1 MKFSN
6 FIFPVDLDVSKICPN
21 GKLTNTTNNKLAC
34 DCGSAFK
41 LNKNYTCDLKPI
53 CGKGGIG
60 RKDCDS
66 RNALCFVNDQ
76 KAGDYYCKCPPG
88 KEFDDKNITGT
99 ISTNSTCVDFCSFD
113 TRRADC
119 KKKNAECNPVQNN
132 NETDDRKLCYC
143 RNGFH
148 WGKNSKN
155 ELICVIGLHTV
166 EFSLSIKNTFYD
178 QSDEK
183 PAVKLAKTQ
192 PKLIRSKR
200 STDIR
205 EIFRADMNGYFDD
218 LKSMNMENNK
228 LEDEMEKKLEPLR
241 FREKLLDIVKNI
253 VSWTNFKD
261 SKDRIAVKE
270 CKFSSNFYNCL
281 FTIGLQ
287 KPLKDYGNVS
297 FNEQLL
303 ELCISYPGEPKNCFF
318 PKPKQP
324 ENRFYDSS
332 QSDILYSLIIDKEK
346 LAKSTVKKYNVSFP

>member
-1 MKFSN
+1 MD
-6 FIFPVDLDVSKICPN
+6 FIFPVDIDASKICPN
-21 GKLTNTTNNKLAC
+21 GKLTNTTDNKLAC

-66 RNALCFVNDQ
+66 RNALCFVNDE

-88 KEFDDKNITGT
+88 QEFDEKN
-99 ISTNSTCVDFCSFD
+99 STNITCVDFCSFG
-113 TRRADC
+113 TRSADC
-119 KKKNAECNPVQNN
+119 KKRNAECNPIQNN
-132 NETDDRKLCYC
+132 NETDPKKLCFC

-148 WGKNSKN
+148 WGKNN
-155 ELICVIGLHTV
+155 ENEDICFIGKYTV

-178 QSDEK
+178 QSGEK

-192 PKLIRSKR
+192 PKLIRTIK
-200 STDIR
+200 
-205 EIFRADMNGYFDD
+205 EIFSIDLNGYFDD
-218 LKSMNMENNK
+218 LKSMNIENNK
-228 LEDEMEKKLEPLR
+228 LEDIMEKKLEPLR
-241 FREKLLDIVKNI
+241 FRKKLLDIVKNI
-253 VSWTNFKD
+253 TSWTNFKG
-261 SKDRIAVKE
+261 SEDRIAVKE
-270 CKFSSNFYNCL
+270 CESSSNFYNCL

-303 ELCISYPGEPKNCFF
+303 KLCISYPEEPKNCFF
-318 PKPKQP
+318 PKLKPKEP

-332 QSDILYSLIIDKEK
+332 QSDILYSLVIDKEK